1 MPKRLLRLSL
11 VYGPNGRLPIGR
23 TQFYRNYVVHDDDG
37 GDEFIPGTS
46 VRRLRLIPLGARA
59 VAIDEGEV
67 DRVIGE
73 LAADRAAG
81 RPHRIPPH
89 HALHE
94 HGHRPTV
101 ARYEGPGGP
110 GGPGSLN
117 QSFLGGN
124 K

>member
-1 MPKRLLRLSL
+1 MYLTGAKTMPKRLLRLSL

-73 LAADRAAG
+73 LAAEPRGRSPSPNPAASRPPRARPSTHG
-81 RPHRIPPH
+81 RP
-89 HALHE
+89 
-94 HGHRPTV
+94 V
-101 ARYEGPGGP
+101 
-110 GGPGSLN
+110 
-117 QSFLGGN
+117 
-124 K
+124 